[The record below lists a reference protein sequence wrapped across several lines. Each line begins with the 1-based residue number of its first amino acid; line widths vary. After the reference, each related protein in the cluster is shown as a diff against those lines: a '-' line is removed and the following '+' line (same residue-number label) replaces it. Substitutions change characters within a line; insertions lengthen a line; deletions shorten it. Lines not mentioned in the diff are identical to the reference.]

1 MRTLLLLR
9 GAPGSGKSTWIREN
23 NLEQYTLEA
32 DSFRQLISNPIM
44 TLDGEYRI
52 TQDSDRLAWD
62 MLYKALE
69 HRMRRGDFTIIDA
82 THATKTSMQ
91 DYKKLIEQYRY
102 RVYYKTVD
110 CSLEELL
117 ERNQTRPEHK
127 RIPEEGIRQKYA
139 LLQTNDVP
147 NFATEIN
154 DLSEIDN
161 FYTMDANKYK
171 DIKVIGDVQG
181 CYTVLMEALSDFN
194 PETLYI
200 FAGDLLDRGIENDK
214 VLQWA
219 FEHAKD
225 PNVIF
230 IRGNHDVHLE
240 NWAFEALDEN
250 GDPIK
255 LPHVFNYKTRPQLL
269 GQKDYEQYEIGL
281 RVNDEATDLY
291 YAVNDQ
297 ITDIPVFWYKDK
309 LVEKPRMTFRD
320 GYVHLIDPYQVRHN
334 TNYSTFTVDEF
345 KLKKRTRDLIRRFR
359 DAVALEFHGRKYF
372 INHAGISALPKM
384 TFIPSFQLIRGVGK
398 YETQIDEIWE
408 ESFQKGNTQG
418 FIQVHGHR
426 HTDSTEHSIC
436 LEDNVEYGGNL
447 CVLHITENGHS
458 VQKYANTVFR
468 IPQTD
473 TESDS
478 VAKPWIVDTANP
490 TTNSMIRNKHI
501 RVKSLDHNL
510 YSLNFTSRAFEKGI
524 WDTETVKARG
534 LFVDQTTGNIKM
546 RSYNK
551 FFAIGEQEETQISN
565 LKKSVKFPLIAHK
578 KYNGFLGIASTING
592 EFVLATKSTTEG
604 EYVDYFREIF
614 DQLTQNEKDQLKD
627 LSKKYDCSFTFE
639 VEHTSDR
646 HIIDFDKNSLTILDA
661 IPNSFEFNGIDID
674 SAFSNNV
681 LDQLKITSPF
691 FKRKEVIATFDDIP
705 TLMRYIKEHDY
716 DRDSEGLVLTDQ
728 NGFMFKVKYAYYREV
743 KRLRGLHENAIKSLR
758 TSTAIKLN
766 KAITDVQVRF
776 LNWLRDKDN
785 AYIFETHIIDIFR
798 DFEKDCGK
806 QL

>member
-110 CSLEELL
+110 CSLDESLK
-117 ERNQTRPEHK
+117 RNQTRPEHK
-127 RIPEEGIRQKYA
+127 RIPEEGIRQKHA

-250 GDPIK
+250 YTASDI
-255 LPHVFNYKTRPQLL
+255 LTVLEELDDF
-269 GQKDYEQYEIGL
+269 
-281 RVNDEATDLY
+281 VNDL
-291 YAVNDQ
+291 
-297 ITDIPVFWYKDK
+297 
-309 LVEKPRMTFRD
+309 
-320 GYVHLIDPYQVRHN
+320 
-334 TNYSTFTVDEF
+334 
-345 KLKKRTRDLIRRFR
+345 
-359 DAVALEFHGRKYF
+359 
-372 INHAGISALPKM
+372 
-384 TFIPSFQLIRGVGK
+384 
-398 YETQIDEIWE
+398 
-408 ESFQKGNTQG
+408 
-418 FIQVHGHR
+418 
-426 HTDSTEHSIC
+426 
-436 LEDNVEYGGNL
+436 
-447 CVLHITENGHS
+447 
-458 VQKYANTVFR
+458 
-468 IPQTD
+468 
-473 TESDS
+473 
-478 VAKPWIVDTANP
+478 
-490 TTNSMIRNKHI
+490 
-501 RVKSLDHNL
+501 
-510 YSLNFTSRAFEKGI
+510 
-524 WDTETVKARG
+524 
-534 LFVDQTTGNIKM
+534 
-546 RSYNK
+546 
-551 FFAIGEQEETQISN
+551 
-565 LKKSVKFPLIAHK
+565 
-578 KYNGFLGIASTING
+578 
-592 EFVLATKSTTEG
+592 
-604 EYVDYFREIF
+604 
-614 DQLTQNEKDQLKD
+614 
-627 LSKKYDCSFTFE
+627 
-639 VEHTSDR
+639 
-646 HIIDFDKNSLTILDA
+646 
-661 IPNSFEFNGIDID
+661 
-674 SAFSNNV
+674 
-681 LDQLKITSPF
+681 
-691 FKRKEVIATFDDIP
+691 
-705 TLMRYIKEHDY
+705 
-716 DRDSEGLVLTDQ
+716 
-728 NGFMFKVKYAYYREV
+728 
-743 KRLRGLHENAIKSLR
+743 
-758 TSTAIKLN
+758 
-766 KAITDVQVRF
+766 
-776 LNWLRDKDN
+776 
-785 AYIFETHIIDIFR
+785 
-798 DFEKDCGK
+798 
-806 QL
+806 